1 MDLFFVDEK
10 SLAYFGVA
18 KWEQFD
24 ADPNKN
30 LDLADVNL
38 FDLSFFTITLPLMQT
53 YVEIGILGNFRHQ
66 PPYCKALPWKWIW
79 MCCFKIKTL
88 QNVALDWT
96 F

>member
-30 LDLADVNL
+30 LDLADVNM
-38 FDLSFFTITLPLMQT
+38 FDLTL
-53 YVEIGILGNFRHQ
+53 
-66 PPYCKALPWKWIW
+66 A
-79 MCCFKIKTL
+79 
-88 QNVALDWT
+88 
-96 F
+96 